1 MPPEPTDITSFV
13 RAKLS
18 EPGESMTVIARATGV
33 SKRWLE
39 MVRGGLIPKP
49 GIQNLETV
57 ARHYGYEVR
66 PVKIVTD
73 REAA

>member
-1 MPPEPTDITSFV
+1 MPPESTDITSFV

-18 EPGESMTVIARATGV
+18 EPGESMAVIARATGV

-39 MVRGGLIPKP
+39 MMRSGLIPKP
-49 GIQNLETV
+49 GIQHLESV

-66 PVKIVTD
+66 PVKVSTD